1 MTMIAIYIL
10 IGLVTGI
17 LAGLLGIGG
26 GVITVPALFYL
37 FHIYNFPP
45 EHLMH
50 TCIAT
55 ALATTLM
62 TSIGSTF
69 AHHKKRALLPSVL
82 KIIGPGLI
90 IGCIFGAI
98 LSTYL
103 SSAFLQILFGS
114 MSILFALY
122 FFFPKLPQLHIAS
135 KPDKFLFFF
144 GLLVGC
150 LSSLLGVGGG
160 IFMVPILL
168 GYCISLQNAVASSSA
183 GTLATALTGTIVYLF
198 IAYGKP
204 TIPDTIGY
212 IDIPAF
218 LGIGISSLCTT
229 SLGCKLA
236 HTLPQTITKRIFA
249 IALGATGLTML
260 ISA

>member
-1 MTMIAIYIL
+1 
-10 IGLVTGI
+10 
-17 LAGLLGIGG
+17 
-26 GVITVPALFYL
+26 
-37 FHIYNFPP
+37 
-45 EHLMH
+45 MH

-62 TSIGSTF
+62 TSLGSTF

-103 SSAFLQILFGS
+103 SSQFLQFLFGS

-122 FFFPKLPQLHIAS
+122 FFFPKLPQLHIAPHPNKS
-135 KPDKFLFFF
+135 LFLF
-144 GLLVGC
+144 GLLVGS
-150 LSSLLGVGGG
+150 LSSLLGVGVG

-168 GYCISLQNAVASSSA
+168 GYHISLQNAVASSSA

-204 TIPDTIGY
+204 TIPETIGY

-236 HTLPQTITKRIFA
+236 HTLPPTVIKRIFA
-249 IALGATGLTML
+249 VALAITGATM
-260 ISA
+260 IVSA